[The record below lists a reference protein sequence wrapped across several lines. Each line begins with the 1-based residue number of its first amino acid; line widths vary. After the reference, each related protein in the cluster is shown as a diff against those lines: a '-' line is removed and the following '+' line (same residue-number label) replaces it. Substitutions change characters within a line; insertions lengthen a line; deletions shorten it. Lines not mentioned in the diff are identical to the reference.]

1 MRGIGYYQGASVFRR
16 SRIVTRAHGT
26 LTGYCRAQE
35 HAATH
40 MSAHKVPDALGASGS
55 GNMGGTGVA
64 HSEPPT
70 FELMGF
76 PITSHQVQVLGSAHV
91 RERSRTP
98 TLMLGGM
105 PASPHQVEVLSHQ
118 EGVLRQE

>member
-1 MRGIGYYQGASVFRR
+1 MEV
-16 SRIVTRAHGT
+16 IVKNLFLITAI
-26 LTGYCRAQE
+26 
-35 HAATH
+35 AAL
-40 MSAHKVPDALGASGS
+40 ML
-55 GNMGGTGVA
+55 GGTGVA